1 MNQLPITL
9 EVSKNNVTL
18 DSTNLKGDDLDIYI
32 YTNPINSNKTA
43 NFTNNESGLDAT
55 KALSMDL
62 TSSISKDGKLAN
74 LSGSFSNPSLS
85 IQRQINSST
94 SEDIAVPS
102 IINLKVD
109 PIEGV
114 IPGNYTLTISAK
126 LDTDLT
132 ISKIIDLIIK

>member
-1 MNQLPITL
+1 
-9 EVSKNNVTL
+9 
-18 DSTNLKGDDLDIYI
+18 
-32 YTNPINSNKTA
+32 
-43 NFTNNESGLDAT
+43 FTNYESGLDAT
-55 KALSMDL
+55 IALSMDL
-62 TSSISKDGKLAN
+62 TSSISKDGKLVN

-94 SEDIAVPS
+94 SEDVAVPS